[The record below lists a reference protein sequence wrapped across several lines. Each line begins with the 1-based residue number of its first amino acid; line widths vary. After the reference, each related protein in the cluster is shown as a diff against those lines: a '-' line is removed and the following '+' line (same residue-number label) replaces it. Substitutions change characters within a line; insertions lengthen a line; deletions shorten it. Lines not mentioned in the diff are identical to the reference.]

1 MRELREMAVPR
12 ISTPAVRLHAQTAAL
27 AGRLADILSRS
38 VPSTGPASASL
49 TFLSEYAASAATPLH
64 ELQGTDPIDR
74 LAAGLALSRFEVDL
88 LILAGM
94 PEEHE
99 GVAGVIRSLH
109 PRGEP
114 RPTVGL
120 AGQLLC
126 QSGAERLLL
135 RESLETGPLARSGAI
150 RVPGEVP
157 FVERDLVIADALWN
171 VLLGLDA
178 WPSSLSPITEP
189 SAAAGLE
196 EWFASPSAR
205 RVTAALLRGEVCTVL
220 VLAQDEEIAL
230 HRVAALAA
238 AAGVSAVKLALPPNA
253 PPETVRLGLLHAL
266 ARGAIPLLRV
276 SAGDGSGAT
285 PLPRV
290 DAFPG
295 PAMVC
300 ARFGSGAVRGSRPVL
315 TLPVDRLTHSALAQT
330 WAEALPQL
338 ASDAPLLA
346 ARYAIDPTLV
356 AEVAGDVTAVE
367 AVEERTA
374 TLADVA
380 ESVRARCALAVATG
394 AQLMRPQASWENLVL
409 PPDRLSQLREA
420 EARLLYQGRVLD
432 EWGFLAGKSGA
443 RGVRM
448 LFAGP
453 PGTGKT
459 LSAEVLASA
468 LGVDL
473 LIVDISRVV
482 SKWIGETEKNLA
494 QVFDVAERAQAV
506 LFFDEADALFG
517 KRTEVSD
524 ARDRYANLET
534 AYLLSR
540 LEKFEGLA
548 VLSTNLRQNID
559 GAFLRRLEFVID
571 FEEPGV
577 VEREA
582 LWRCHLPK
590 EAPLAA
596 DVRIAELASL
606 YPVVGGFIRNA
617 SVAAA
622 FLAAAAGT
630 AITRHHFL
638 RALQREY
645 EKAGRT
651 FPGTPAG
658 MTR

>member
-1 MRELREMAVPR
+1 M
-12 ISTPAVRLHAQTAAL
+12 
-27 AGRLADILSRS
+27 
-38 VPSTGPASASL
+38 
-49 TFLSEYAASAATPLH
+49 
-64 ELQGTDPIDR
+64 
-74 LAAGLALSRFEVDL
+74 AAGLALSRFEVDL
-88 LILAGM
+88 LVLAGI

-99 GVAGVIRSLH
+99 GLAGVLRSLH

-126 QSGAERLLL
+126 ENRAERLLL
-135 RESLETGPLARSGAI
+135 RDTLETGPLARSGALKLH
-150 RVPGEVP
+150 GEAP
-157 FVERDLVIADALWN
+157 FVERDLLLAEGLWS
-171 VLLGLDA
+171 VLSGVDA
-178 WPSSLSPITEP
+178 WPASLVPITEP

-196 EWFASPSAR
+196 DWFASPGAQ
-205 RVTAALLRGEVCTVL
+205 RVIAALLGGDVCTVL
-220 VLAQDEEIAL
+220 VTAEHEEIAL
-230 HRVAALAA
+230 HRAAALASS
-238 AAGVSAVKLALPPNA
+238 AGVPVVKIALPPA
-253 PPETVRLGLLHAL
+253 PTTEMTRLALLHAL
-266 ARGAIPLLRV
+266 ARGAVPLLCV
-276 SAGDGSGAT
+276 PAGDGSVAV
-285 PLPRV
+285 PLPRI
-290 DAFPG
+290 DPFPG
-295 PAMVC
+295 PAVLC
-300 ARFGSGAVRGSRPVL
+300 ARFGSGALRGARPVL
-315 TLPVDRLTHSALAQT
+315 TLPVGRLATLARAQT

-338 ASDAPLLA
+338 LADAPMLA
-346 ARYAIDPTLV
+346 ARYPMEPALV
-356 AEVAGDVTAVE
+356 AEVASDVSAIGSVE
-367 AVEERTA
+367 KRPP
-374 TLADVA
+374 TLLDVA
-380 ESVRARCALAVATG
+380 ESVRARSAVAVATG
-394 AQLMRPQASWENLVL
+394 VQRIRPKATWADLVL
-409 PPDRLSQLREA
+409 PPDRLMQLREA
-420 EARLLYQGRVLD
+420 EARLLYQARVLD
-432 EWGFLAGKSGA
+432 EWGFLANKDGA

-459 LSAEVLASA
+459 LSAEVLASS

-494 QVFDVAERAQAV
+494 HVFEIAERAQAV
-506 LFFDEADALFG
+506 LLFDEADALFG

-540 LEKFEGLA
+540 LERFEGLA

-559 GAFLRRLEFVID
+559 AAFLRRLEFVVD

-577 VEREA
+577 AEREA

-590 EAPLAA
+590 NAPLAV
-596 DVRIAELASL
+596 DVRIAELAGL

-622 FLAAAAGT
+622 FLAASAGT
-630 AITRHHFL
+630 SITRHHFI

-658 MTR
+658 MTPRRKQ